1 MVHMMSVFTFLI
13 IVTIVATTVQG
24 LFLPLLLTQYKKQ
37 NGCFFN
43 FIKKEHFFIGGGEGE
58 ITCGNGEVIDLEEG
72 EEYFWYSPGW
82 LEGDQYPKNIE

>member
-1 MVHMMSVFTFLI
+1 MVGF
-13 IVTIVATTVQG
+13 ATA
-24 LFLPLLLTQYKKQ
+24 LKKLLR
-37 NGCFFN
+37 
-43 FIKKEHFFIGGGEGE
+43 IFFIGGGEGE